1 MTAIYLQKTVHEGLW
16 SRRIALFF
24 LQLLVL
30 TVVLH
35 HFGAIATPAA
45 INLLGVT
52 LGGLIVAILV
62 ALFALARIWFG
73 GQLGAGSAFAAI
85 FIALLGLALPSYYMS
100 QAIFLPRLNDIETTP
115 SRPIQFKQLAAMRPA
130 DSNRI
135 ETPDAAKAA
144 AQKEAYADI
153 RPMELERSATE
164 TFDIVHE
171 AVKRL
176 GWTVV
181 VAEPPSQAGPGHIE
195 ATDQTLLMGYTDDVA
210 VEVSG
215 DDTHAQIDLRSASR
229 YGLHDLGTNAAR
241 IRAFMAE
248 ITATLEKGEKT
259 SLEQSEPKPK
269 AGAAPVLKK
278 PVQKRRVRRS
288 RPQTT
293 PAPPPQTRGRRLLP
307 WLNRGQ

>member
-1 MTAIYLQKTVHEGLW
+1 VTAVYVQKTVHEGLW

-35 HFGAIATPAA
+35 RFGLIATPSA
-45 INLLGVT
+45 INLLAVS
-52 LGGLIVAILV
+52 LGGLILAILV
-62 ALFALARIWFG
+62 AVFALARIWFG
-73 GQLGAGSAFAAI
+73 GQLGAGSAFGAI

-100 QAIFLPRLNDIETTP
+100 QAYFLPRLNDIETTP
-115 SRPIQFKQLAAMRPA
+115 SRPIEFKQLAAMRPA

-135 ETPDAAKAA
+135 DGPDAAKGE
-144 AQKEAYADI
+144 AQKAAYPDI
-153 RPMELERSATE
+153 RPMELERSTTE
-164 TFDIVHE
+164 TFDMVHE

-181 VAEPPSQAGPGHIE
+181 VAEAPSQAGPGHIE

-215 DDTHAQIDLRSASR
+215 DDTHAEINLRSASR

-248 ITATLEKGEKT
+248 VTATLEKGEKT

-288 RPQTT
+288 RRQTA
-293 PAPPPQTRGRRLLP
+293 PAAPPQTQRRGILP
-307 WLNRGQ
+307 WLRRD

>member
-1 MTAIYLQKTVHEGLW
+1 VTAVYVQKTVHEGLW

-35 HFGAIATPAA
+35 RFGLIATPAA
-45 INLLGVT
+45 VNLLAVS
-52 LGGLIVAILV
+52 LGGLVLAILV
-62 ALFALARIWFG
+62 AVFALTRIWFG

-100 QAIFLPRLNDIETTP
+100 QAYFLPRLNDVETSP
-115 SRPIQFKQLAAMRPA
+115 ARPIEFKQLAAMRPA

-135 ETPDAAKAA
+135 ERQDAAKAD
-144 AQKEAYADI
+144 AQKEAYPDI

-164 TFDIVHE
+164 TFDMVHE

-181 VAEPPSQAGPGHIE
+181 VAEPPSAAGPGHIE
-195 ATDQTLLMGYTDDVA
+195 ATDQTLLMGYTDEVA

-215 DDTHAQIDLRSASR
+215 DDTHAEINLRSASR

-241 IRAFMAE
+241 IRAFME
-248 ITATLEKGEKT
+248 EMKATLEKGEKT

-288 RPQTT
+288 RRQTT
-293 PAPPPQTRGRRLLP
+293 PAAPPQTQRRGILP
-307 WLNRGQ
+307 WLRRD